1 MFKNL
6 FQKPVAIEPALYE
19 NGSEILGVFPIHDS
33 NNKILL
39 PKYPEN
45 LYQVDGRQVT
55 EFRIL
60 IITSDEESVI
70 ADLPFREGLRELS
83 SKVAKET
90 DSQIILNPIS
100 RSELHQLFVG
110 VRKY

>member
-1 MFKNL
+1 MFNKL
-6 FQKPVAIEPALYE
+6 FQKPLAIEPVFYE
-19 NGSEILGVFPIHDS
+19 SSSGILGVFPIYDS

-60 IITSDEESVI
+60 IITSDEESVT
-70 ADLPFREGLRELS
+70 ADLPLREGLGQLS

-90 DSQIILNPIS
+90 GSQIILNPIS
-100 RSELHQLFVG
+100 RLEIHQLFVG
-110 VRKY
+110 ARKY

>member
-1 MFKNL
+1 MLKKL
-6 FQKPVAIEPALYE
+6 FQKPVAIEPTFYE
-19 NGSEILGVFPIHDS
+19 NGSEILGVFSIRDS
-33 NNKILL
+33 DDKILL

-45 LYQVDGRQVT
+45 LYQVDGKQVT

-60 IITSDEESVI
+60 VITSNEESVV

-100 RSELHQLFVG
+100 QSELHQLFVG
-110 VRKY
+110 ARKY

>member
-6 FQKPVAIEPALYE
+6 FQKPVAIEPAFYE

-55 EFRIL
+55 EFRIH